1 MRTTLT
7 PDDLSRYLKGQ
18 LQALFADGR
27 PSRLR
32 KIVRRAL
39 ERVEYAFERIV
50 LPGYREGGVATFS
63 HLHGDQYASFLYFAA
78 NTAWREHEDAPL
90 ARKLFLLNKALNGI
104 VIVYDTVLPDVFV
117 LMHTVGTVLGKAQY
131 GNYLVAAQNVT
142 VGMDRGETPVLG
154 ERVVLYG
161 GSVVIGSAHVG
172 DRVTVATN
180 TTVRGEDIPAGHVA
194 AGASPNLVIRPAA
207 RDVSALYFG

>member
-1 MRTTLT
+1 MRTTL
-7 PDDLSRYLKGQ
+7 PPEELGGYLKSQ
-18 LQALFADGR
+18 LQRLFPDGR
-27 PSRLR
+27 PARLR

-50 LPGYREGGVATFS
+50 LPGYSDRGEATFS

-78 NTAWREHEDAPL
+78 NTAWREHEDVPL
-90 ARKLFLLNKALNGI
+90 ASKIFLLNKALNGI
-104 VIVYDTVLPDVFV
+104 VIVYDTILPDVFV

-161 GSVVIGSAHVG
+161 GSVVIGRAQVG
-172 DRVTVATN
+172 DRVTIATN
-180 TTVRGEDIPAGHVA
+180 ATVRGQDVPSGHVA
-194 AGASPNLVIRPAA
+194 AGASPNLVVRPAG
-207 RDVSALYFG
+207 RDVSTLYFG